1 MVLRN
6 TGKYLLYFLKVV
18 NISSLTLEAVPAIY
32 FK

>member
-6 TGKYLLYFLKVV
+6 NGKYVSYFLKVV